1 VSQLSEMQVQPFGG
15 LLRHWRRQRGWSQLE
30 LACQSEVSQR
40 HISFLESGRSQPS
53 RAMVL
58 HLATVLAVPLRQQNV
73 MLSGAGFAPVYSE
86 HDLSAPELAPIQ
98 QAIAAML
105 HQQDPYPA
113 LVMDRYW
120 TLLQANQGA
129 QTLMAWLL
137 GNRISYFEQPL
148 NMMRLMLHPQGLRPY
163 VDDWETIAGSL
174 VQRLQHEAQAEGVD
188 SPTVQLLR
196 SLEADL
202 PAPAAASLPFSSAL
216 PVLPIT
222 FVKANQHLSFFTIIS
237 TLGTPRDI
245 TLQELRIESLFPAD
259 AATARL
265 MQQFHKDSLEHPPEQ
280 DGRFVT

>member
-1 VSQLSEMQVQPFGG
+1 MSRLSEMQVQPFGA
-15 LLRHWRRQRGWSQLE
+15 LLRHWRQQRGWSQLE

-53 RAMVL
+53 RVMVL

-105 HQQDPYPA
+105 RQQDPFPA

-129 QTLMAWLL
+129 QKLMGWLL
-137 GNRISYFEQPL
+137 GDRLSYFEQPL
-148 NMMRLMLHPQGLRPY
+148 NMMRLMLHPQGLRPC
-163 VDDWETIAGSL
+163 VEDWETVAGSL
-174 VQRLQHEAQAEGVD
+174 VQRLQQEAQGEAAD
-188 SPTVQLLR
+188 SPTAQLLR

-202 PAPAAASLPFSSAL
+202 PTAASPPVGSAL
-216 PVLPIT
+216 PVLPVT
-222 FVKANQHLSFFTIIS
+222 FVKAGQRLSFFTIIS

-259 AATARL
+259 AATTEL
-265 MQQFHKDSLEHPPEQ
+265 MQ
-280 DGRFVT
+280 TI